1 MEPSSPRNRAFKT
14 SSSLYSARMIVCI
27 RIIIFVGP
35 AIGQIAN
42 TAQILNG
49 LGYTLVCESDELTS
63 FALLAMVVSD

>member
-1 MEPSSPRNRAFKT
+1 
-14 SSSLYSARMIVCI
+14 MIVCI

-42 TAQILNG
+42 TAQIVNG